1 MDCAL
6 TACVVAAV
14 VEELLLSVTEL
25 LPPAVV
31 AGAPVMKR
39 DPVELAVA
47 RVLVVTSQLM
57 VDVAVVTQFA
67 KV

>member
-1 MDCAL
+1 M
-6 TACVVAAV
+6 
-14 VEELLLSVTEL
+14 TEL

-31 AGAPVMKR
+31 DGAPVMER

-57 VDVAVVTQFA
+57 AAVAVVTQFA

>member
-1 MDCAL
+1 M
-6 TACVVAAV
+6 
-14 VEELLLSVTEL
+14 TEL

-31 AGAPVMKR
+31 AGATVMKR